1 MNESLGHLTDFVY
14 REALESIN
22 VDYREVIYYLREDIY
37 IRNSEF
43 NAFLYHGFILREI
56 FVIPIPRNVTR
67 QK

>member
-22 VDYREVIYYLREDIY
+22 VDYREVIYYLREDKKGILNSILFY
-37 IRNSEF
+37 IMF
-43 NAFLYHGFILREI
+43 FLREI